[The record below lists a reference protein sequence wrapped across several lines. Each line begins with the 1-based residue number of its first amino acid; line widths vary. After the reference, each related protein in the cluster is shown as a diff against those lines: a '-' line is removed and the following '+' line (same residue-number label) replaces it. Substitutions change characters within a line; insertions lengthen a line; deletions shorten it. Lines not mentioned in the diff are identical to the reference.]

1 MNGTSLVS
9 NPVPLERIRLGME
22 GGGVDLAD
30 EDVESSADGVDGMFI
45 NAVAVEMSFE
55 GHN

>member
-9 NPVPLERIRLGME
+9 NPVPLERIHLGME

-30 EDVESSADGVDGMFI
+30 EDVESSADGVDGMVI
-45 NAVAVEMSFE
+45 NAADVEVSSG

>member
-1 MNGTSLVS
+1 MKGTSLVS
-9 NPVPLERIRLGME
+9 NPVPLERIHLGMR

-30 EDVESSADGVDGMFI
+30 EDVESSADGVDGMFT
-45 NAVAVEMSFE
+45 NATDVEVSFG